1 VTPPGVTTAVTGE
14 SAMGAAAAAP
24 VGGPLKRTVV
34 NAGWLLSG
42 KGVGGLLSIVYL
54 ALATRSLGVAGF
66 GEFMLV
72 LTYAQAIAY
81 LVQFQ
86 SWQTVIRYG
95 AVHVAERRGDRLRS
109 LLAFTVALDLGGAFV
124 GAAVAAAGAWL
135 LGPLLEWTPPEQERA
150 AMFGAA
156 LLLLSLRATPTGILR
171 LFGRFATA
179 TAAETALPLMRLVGA
194 LVAWRSGTGI
204 TGFLLAWA
212 FAEAA
217 CNAGMWLAAGR
228 TLRSETPDG
237 ANWRSASLRG
247 VTADNP
253 GLWRFAWATNASTTI
268 NAVWQQAG
276 TLAVGA
282 ALGAAAAGGYRLAFQ
297 IAQALSKPSAS
308 LARAIYPELA
318 RLGAGAGG
326 SATDFVRQ
334 ATVAASLVGAA
345 VVAVGLVGGE
355 FILGVIGGEPFRDA
369 YGYLVLLTIATAIEL
384 AGFALEPALLARGR
398 AVSALVARLTAA
410 LIYLASLIPL
420 LHLAQGYGAAAAS
433 ILGAVLSAVFLSWA
447 LRRSGSAHIVR

>member
-1 VTPPGVTTAVTGE
+1 MTLARATMVGAGEPAIGAPTTGPA
-14 SAMGAAAAAP
+14 
-24 VGGPLKRTVV
+24 GGRFKRTVV

-54 ALATRSLGVAGF
+54 ALATRSLGVTGF

-72 LTYAQAIAY
+72 LSYAQAIAY

-95 AVHVAERRGDRLRS
+95 AVHVTERRPDRLRV
-109 LLAFTVALDLGGAFV
+109 LLAFTAALDLSGAVV
-124 GAAVAAAGAWL
+124 GAAIAAAGAWL
-135 LGPLLEWTPPEQERA
+135 VGPLLGWSPSEQERA
-150 AMFGAA
+150 AIFGVA

-171 LFGRFATA
+171 LFDRFAIA

-194 LVAWRSGTGI
+194 LVAWRAGIGI
-204 TGFLLAWA
+204 TGFLMAWA

-217 CNAGMWLAAGR
+217 CSAAMWLAAGR
-228 TLRSETPDG
+228 VLRSEAPD
-237 ANWRSASLRG
+237 SAMLSASSLRG
-247 VTADNP
+247 VTTDNP

-282 ALGAAAAGGYRLAFQ
+282 VLGAAAAGGYRLAFQ
-297 IAQALSKPSAS
+297 IAQALSKPAAS

-318 RLGAGAGG
+318 RLGAGVDG
-326 SATDFVRQ
+326 SATAFVRR
-334 ATVAASLVGAA
+334 ATAAASLAGAA
-345 VVAVGLVGGE
+345 IIAVGFLGGE
-355 FILGVIGGEPFRDA
+355 FILAAIGGAPYRDA

-398 AVSALVARLTAA
+398 AVSALAARLAAA

-420 LHLAQGYGAAAAS
+420 LQVAQGNGAAVAS
-433 ILGAVLSAVFLSWA
+433 ILGATLSAVFLSWA
-447 LRRSGSAHIVR
+447 LRRSGSAPLVR